1 MSPTPPSK
9 APAHWQ
15 EVAPSVMPCLPRDHP
30 PLPDLIPAT
39 LLQPAFP
46 DPFSGWKSTLSS
58 HAHSLSS
65 KRTFWKE
72 HTLAPL
78 STPGGPVHP
87 PQGPRPTSLRPSL
100 SPPGHTSQAWE
111 GSLNLV
117 RSHLSKKKRLRSAIV
132 VSLRAGTRL
141 PPHVAHKSSTSVCS
155 GLVCRCPLA
164 WGYVRMCGSGR

>member
-78 STPGGPVHP
+78 STPTPHRLLCWADILVSSSLLPAAHP
-87 PQGPRPTSLRPSL
+87 RAQLRTKHKALAKS
-100 SPPGHTSQAWE
+100 
-111 GSLNLV
+111 
-117 RSHLSKKKRLRSAIV
+117 RHLLCIE
-132 VSLRAGTRL
+132 
-141 PPHVAHKSSTSVCS
+141 
-155 GLVCRCPLA
+155 
-164 WGYVRMCGSGR
+164 